1 MCEFQHQ
8 SKFSETNQKT
18 AKARNDYILALVSA
32 NAAIRKF
39 FVDDQPELINV
50 CIALFRFFFNIA
62 RVRPLV
68 ITFIFL
74 FSTKHPASADML
86 RHMLRL

>member
-1 MCEFQHQ
+1 MLIVLQIVITCMYFQHQ
-8 SKFSETNQKT
+8 NKFSESNQKT

-50 CIALFRFFFNIA
+50 CIA
-62 RVRPLV
+62 V
-68 ITFIFL
+68 
-74 FSTKHPASADML
+74 S
-86 RHMLRL
+86 